1 MPICIR
7 GRGICDGCQRCYDER
22 EEEYDEEDL
31 LEDEEF
37 DVEEE

>member
-22 EEEYDEEDL
+22 EEEDEEEMLND
-31 LEDEEF
+31 EDF